1 MLTQIVFFIEMAIL
15 LSFKKRLKICVYDTT
30 NWSPKFNIMGINHR
44 GCPKMA
50 ASTIGEENTEGK
62 ILYRVTTFTKKSLDE
77 VSNCLKT
84 MNSQTTL

>member
-1 MLTQIVFFIEMAIL
+1 
-15 LSFKKRLKICVYDTT
+15 
-30 NWSPKFNIMGINHR
+30 
-44 GCPKMA
+44 MA
-50 ASTIGEENTEGK
+50 ASTIGEQNTEGK